1 MLLPIGPVKN
11 LPVTVMNVLLDPP
24 VMAEAVLIHFDGR
37 AYEVRLKSGSA
48 PFKVDDA
55 LLVDFNRGDTGR
67 RRVRVQEVEGPSLR
81 LELEGRPRNRDR
93 REFPRIEGKIL
104 LQYALVPGDDPAK
117 LEKWLEHPHLT
128 DASVEWFSADPDL
141 EFSVTGFRFRCEH
154 PLPPGTLL
162 NLRFRL
168 IQLSRQRYYVGGE
181 VVRLEPTEQ
190 PELYSVAV
198 SLVGAQDATTEALVH
213 YTRHCQDD
221 ALGLLP
227 EQGEE

>member
-24 VMAEAVLIHFDGR
+24 VMVEAVLTHFDGR
-37 AYEVRLKSGSA
+37 AYEIQLKSPSP
-48 PFKVDDA
+48 PFKLEEA
-55 LLVDFNRGDTGR
+55 LVVDFNRGDTGR
-67 RRVRVQEVEGPSLR
+67 RRVRVQEIDGSALR
-81 LELEGRPRNRDR
+81 LELEGRPRSRDR
-93 REFPRIEGKIL
+93 REFPRIEGKVL
-104 LQYALVPGDDPAK
+104 LQYALVPGDEPAK
-117 LEKWLEHPHLT
+117 LERWLEHPHLN
-128 DASVEWFSADPDL
+128 DASTEWFSADPEL

-162 NLRFRL
+162 SIRFRL

-181 VVRLEPTEQ
+181 VVRLESTSQ

-198 SLVGAQDATTEALVH
+198 SLVGASNATTEALVN

-227 EQGEE
+227 NSGGE